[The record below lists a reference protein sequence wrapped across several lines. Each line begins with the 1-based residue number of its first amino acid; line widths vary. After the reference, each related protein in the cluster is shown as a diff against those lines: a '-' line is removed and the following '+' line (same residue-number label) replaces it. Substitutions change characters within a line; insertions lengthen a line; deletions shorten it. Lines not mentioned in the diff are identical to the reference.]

1 MQTPSRITA
10 LAIDSGLVVE
20 IESLAQFDSYV
31 SRHPGSL
38 AGCRIQAV
46 DLRERG
52 WELRTSD
59 IEDSAF
65 LGCELSETVAADL
78 RQRGALVF
86 PPTPR
91 LPFDPYRVG
100 LYSPEELYEGVDTKP
115 YEQTPD
121 ALAYRWDQEPRG
133 REDVLALA
141 LRGLHDDSIED
152 ALDEWA
158 AGRRV
163 IGVMGGHALERG
175 TDGYTQAAL
184 LGRSVARAGFTV
196 ATGGGPG
203 AMEAANLGAY
213 LAPYPDEALTQ
224 SLAMLAGVPSFRPE
238 VTPWARTA
246 FAVRTVYPRDRAGES
261 LSVPTWFYGHEP
273 PNPFATTIAKFFSN
287 ALREDVLL
295 ARANSAVVILPGAA
309 GTVQE
314 IFQAATPAY
323 YGTANARRMILV
335 GVSYWTRTLPA
346 WPLLRNLAEGK
357 PMAKTLHLV
366 DTVAEASILLS
377 RP

>member
-1 MQTPSRITA
+1 
-10 LAIDSGLVVE
+10 VVE
-20 IESLAQFDSYV
+20 IESLEQFDSHV

-38 AGCRIQAV
+38 TGCRIQGV
-46 DLRERG
+46 DLRARG
-52 WELRTSD
+52 WELRSSD
-59 IEDSAF
+59 VEDSAF

-86 PPTPR
+86 PPTPQ
-91 LPFDPYRVG
+91 LPFDPYRKG
-100 LYSPEELYEGVDTKP
+100 LYSPDELYEGIEHKA

-121 ALAYRWDQEPRG
+121 ALTYQWDQAPRR
-133 REDVLALA
+133 REDVLALT
-141 LRGLHDDSIED
+141 LRGLHDDSMQD

-158 AGRRV
+158 VGRRIV
-163 IGVMGGHALERG
+163 GVMGGHALERG

-224 SLAMLAGVPSFRPE
+224 SLAMLAGIPSFRPE

-246 FAVRTVYPRDRAGES
+246 FAVRTIYPPDRAGES
-261 LSVPTWFYGHEP
+261 LAVPTWFYGHEP
-273 PNPFATTIAKFFSN
+273 PNPFARVIAKFFSN

-295 ARANSAVVILPGAA
+295 AKANSALVILPGAA

-323 YGTANARRMILV
+323 YGTAPGRRMILV

-346 WPLLRNLAEGK
+346 WPLLRNLAEDK

-366 DTVAEASILLS
+366 DTVAEAGILLS

>member
-1 MQTPSRITA
+1 M
-10 LAIDSGLVVE
+10 VE
-20 IESLAQFDSYV
+20 IESLAQFDRYV
-31 SRHPGSL
+31 SQHPGTL
-38 AGCRIQAV
+38 VGCRIQAV

-52 WELRTSD
+52 WELRSSD

-65 LGCELSETVAADL
+65 LGCEMSETVAADL

-86 PPTPR
+86 EPAPH

-100 LYSPEELYEGVDTKP
+100 LYTPEDLYEGIDVKP

-121 ALAYRWDQEPRG
+121 SLAYQWDQEPRR

-141 LRGLHDDSIED
+141 LRGLHDDSIQD
-152 ALDEWA
+152 ALDEWTE
-158 AGRRV
+158 GRRV

-224 SLAMLAGVPSFRPE
+224 SLAMLAGVPTFRPD

-246 FAVRTVYPRDRAGES
+246 FAVRTVYPPTKAGDS
-261 LSVPTWFYGHEP
+261 LSIPTWFYGHEP
-273 PNPFATTIAKFFSN
+273 PNPFASTVAKFFSN

-295 ARANSAVVILPGAA
+295 DKANAALVILPGAA

-323 YGTANARRMILV
+323 YGTATPRRMILV

-366 DTVAEASILLS
+366 DTVAEAGVLLS